1 MDNIKSPNHY
11 KLSGLKVE
19 SIDVVK
25 AVLGRDGF
33 SAFCHGNVLK
43 YLIRARKKNGVED
56 LKKAKVYLEWMIE
69 NLEGEGETPKQECKQ
84 DRRKID
90 D

>member
-11 KLSGLKVE
+11 KLNELKIE
-19 SIDVVK
+19 SIDVIK

-43 YLIRARKKNGVED
+43 YLIQARKKNGVED
-56 LKKAKVYLEWMIE
+56 FKKAKVYLEWMIE
-69 NLEGEGETPKQECKQ
+69 NLEGEGKPQSKNVSKTGG
-84 DRRKID
+84 KIND
-90 D
+90 

>member
-11 KLSGLKVE
+11 KLNGLKIE
-19 SIDVVK
+19 SIDVTK

-33 SAFCHGNVLK
+33 SAFCHGNVLE

-56 LKKAKVYLEWMIE
+56 LKKAKVYPA
-69 NLEGEGETPKQECKQ
+69 G
-84 DRRKID
+84 DRKSVV
-90 D
+90 

>member
-69 NLEGEGETPKQECKQ
+69 NLGGERETPKQECKQ
-84 DRRKID
+84 DRRKN
-90 D
+90 

>member
-1 MDNIKSPNHY
+1 MN
-11 KLSGLKVE
+11 
-19 SIDVVK
+19 VK
-25 AVLGRDGF
+25 KRDGF

-69 NLEGEGETPKQECKQ
+69 NLEGEGETPKRECKQ
-84 DRRKID
+84 DRRKN
-90 D
+90 